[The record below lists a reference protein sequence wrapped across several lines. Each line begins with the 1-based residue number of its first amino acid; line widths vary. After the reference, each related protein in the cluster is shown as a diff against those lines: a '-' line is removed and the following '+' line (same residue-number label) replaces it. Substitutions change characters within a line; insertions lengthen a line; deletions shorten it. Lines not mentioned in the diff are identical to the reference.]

1 MNLRDTIILDLDTYF
16 DTNEF
21 AVSAILADD
30 RTITVIKDF
39 SFIETLGVENV
50 DVGILAKY
58 SDVSALVQNSTIT
71 IGGIIYYVMQTPIDD
86 GTGVISL
93 LLSKSQV

>member
-1 MNLRDTIILDLDTYF
+1 MSLADDMIDDLVISF

-21 AVSAILADD
+21 AASAILAGGV
-30 RTITVIKDF
+30 TIKIIKDF

-71 IGGIIYYVMQTPIDD
+71 IGGVIYYVMQTPIDD
-86 GTGVISL
+86 GTGVVSL
-93 LLSKSQV
+93 LLSKNQV